1 MSFPNCLWS
10 RVLCTESYS
19 SKEKRWRWQLPLKD
33 DKMALKCNPTGDQKT
48 SADFFWGQKHRNWCA
63 VWKEVYP
70 TQPSFISLS
79 THSLA
84 STENN
89 SRFRSKLAWFNLVLL
104 VETEKWSLW
113 KDGYGREKWGSS
125 SLLKTKVTATGEGT
139 AAIKICWDC
148 WKKEIF
154 KPCKLLCGLG
164 RLSLLSW
171 LDAIPSFLLL
181 YIPCVRTQSLLCAH
195 RQTKVKQITVTQLQP
210 LLQMNTSP
218 ILI

>member
-1 MSFPNCLWS
+1 MQHSRAAAINWGFLNFFVCAWDILGVVGGKKTLKKQCCLWEAGTCKSRMSFPKCLCS

-19 SKEKRWRWQLPLKD
+19 SKEKRWHWQLLLKD
-33 DKMALKCNPTGDQKT
+33 DKMALKCNATGDQKT

-125 SLLKTKVTATGEGT
+125 SLLKTKVIAIGEGT

-148 WKKEIF
+148 WKKGDI
-154 KPCKLLCGLG
+154 
-164 RLSLLSW
+164 
-171 LDAIPSFLLL
+171 
-181 YIPCVRTQSLLCAH
+181 
-195 RQTKVKQITVTQLQP
+195 
-210 LLQMNTSP
+210 
-218 ILI
+218 